1 MEEGKWAQSVTPRR
15 EAIHKRQLL
24 GKGKSVFFNRYWVY
38 QPHSRGLYAQ
48 LSANTNWIPWFLLL
62 LLVLRER
69 TCSRMGRDVKEYVGG
84 DGAGERQYQNIE

>member
-1 MEEGKWAQSVTPRR
+1 M
-15 EAIHKRQLL
+15 
-24 GKGKSVFFNRYWVY
+24 VFAAVVF
-38 QPHSRGLYAQ
+38 SL
-48 LSANTNWIPWFLLL
+48 LLL